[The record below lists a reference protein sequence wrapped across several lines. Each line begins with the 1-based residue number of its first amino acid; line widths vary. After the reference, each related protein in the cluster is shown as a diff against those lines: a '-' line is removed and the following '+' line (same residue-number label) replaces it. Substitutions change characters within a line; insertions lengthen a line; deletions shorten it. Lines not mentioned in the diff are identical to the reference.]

1 MRIYLIALICW
12 NIIGAMVLKLHIISL
27 TVVDEPVS
35 ILRGKIDNGGDQF
48 RNSFVF
54 FTF

>member
-1 MRIYLIALICW
+1 MNKLIALIYW
-12 NIIGAMVLKLHIISL
+12 NIIGGMVLKLHIVSL

-35 ILRGKIDNGGDQF
+35 IIRGKIDNGVDQF
-48 RNSFVF
+48 RNTFVF